1 MKRKDLKKQTII
13 KTALIIGIIV
23 LLNVLGMRFFTIVDL
38 TKNQTYKLSQVSK
51 DLVGNLQ
58 DNLVIKAYF
67 SDNLPAPY
75 NNLRRQVRDILD
87 DYRTYSNGYLNYE
100 FYNPIGESGEA
111 DLQKEA
117 QKYGINPVQV
127 QVVDK
132 DKLEVKN
139 AFLGLVLLYGGKQ
152 EALPL
157 IQSIDNFEFELTT
170 AILRI
175 TNEKQKKIGYLQG
188 QEEYA
193 INSFETLNSI
203 LTKQY
208 ELVPVNVSL
217 NNPVPEDIEL
227 LVVAGP
233 KKDFELDR
241 MYLIDQYIM
250 RGGKVIW
257 LLNKVIPNFQ
267 QQVIIGDQVNLN
279 IEQMMQHY
287 GLKVNMNLVRD
298 LQCAQVTVQSPIG
311 IPISVNYP
319 YFPLVTNINRDITA
333 FNNIKSVTL
342 SFASSV
348 DIPYGESKGLKVTK
362 LLSSSDRSGIAEGFF
377 VLNLEQFQNLNQNAI
392 DTLFDK
398 ADIPVG
404 AIYEG
409 NFTSYFEGKPIPH
422 DTVPGSRQ
430 DTLEFM
436 PRTSAETKMIAIGD
450 AEFINEQNR
459 PPTENFIFFANMVD
473 YLMDDVGMSDIRNK
487 ISSEAPIEEVTD
499 ETKNFIKYFSLIFP
513 PAVVMLIGLYIW
525 NKRSTRRR
533 NLKTDFKEKEISND
547 EE

>member
-1 MKRKDLKKQTII
+1 MKRKDIKKQTII

-23 LLNVLGMRFFTIVDL
+23 LLNVLGMRFFTRVDL
-38 TKNQTYKLSQVSK
+38 TKNQTYTLSQVSK

-499 ETKNFIKYFSLIFP
+499 ETKNVIEYFSLIFP

>member
-1 MKRKDLKKQTII
+1 M
-13 KTALIIGIIV
+13 
-23 LLNVLGMRFFTIVDL
+23 
-38 TKNQTYKLSQVSK
+38 
-51 DLVGNLQ
+51 
-58 DNLVIKAYF
+58 
-67 SDNLPAPY
+67 
-75 NNLRRQVRDILD
+75 
-87 DYRTYSNGYLNYE
+87 
-100 FYNPIGESGEA
+100 
-111 DLQKEA
+111 
-117 QKYGINPVQV
+117 
-127 QVVDK
+127 
-132 DKLEVKN
+132 KN

>member
-1 MKRKDLKKQTII
+1 M
-13 KTALIIGIIV
+13 
-23 LLNVLGMRFFTIVDL
+23 
-38 TKNQTYKLSQVSK
+38 
-51 DLVGNLQ
+51 
-58 DNLVIKAYF
+58 
-67 SDNLPAPY
+67 
-75 NNLRRQVRDILD
+75 
-87 DYRTYSNGYLNYE
+87 
-100 FYNPIGESGEA
+100 
-111 DLQKEA
+111 
-117 QKYGINPVQV
+117 
-127 QVVDK
+127 
-132 DKLEVKN
+132 
-139 AFLGLVLLYGGKQ
+139 
-152 EALPL
+152 
-157 IQSIDNFEFELTT
+157 
-170 AILRI
+170 
-175 TNEKQKKIGYLQG
+175 
-188 QEEYA
+188 
-193 INSFETLNSI
+193 NSI

>member
-23 LLNVLGMRFFTIVDL
+23 LLNVLGMRFFTRVDL
-38 TKNQTYKLSQVSK
+38 TKNQTYTLSQVSK